1 MATLIRDP
9 ATYSPIEGYL
19 IQFPPEHRDIAIE
32 RLKAAAT
39 ATERTEMDYA
49 WNQLLARPNQRLPEG
64 VWDTFMVRAGRGYG
78 KTRTG
83 AESVRKL
90 VNDGRARAV
99 LLIGPTAADA
109 RDVMVEGETG
119 ILAVHPQNVR
129 PEYEPSKR
137 LLTWPNGAVGHV
149 RSAEEPDACR
159 GLNNDLVWGDEPAS
173 WKTASAAWDN
183 AMLGNRIGEPHAVLT
198 GTPRPLEWLKAIERA
213 AGTRLSTGS
222 TYENIANL
230 APKFIQLILSR
241 YENTR
246 LGQQEL
252 HALYLEDVEGALWRL
267 QVIESGRFMS
277 WDDGNP
283 WASLA
288 ANLTLE
294 NRLLLGLGMWQP
306 AKGERRT
313 WETWVGV
320 DPPGETA
327 ECGIVVGTAPQ
338 RGRAGYD
345 HAVILDD
352 MSVEGPPEVWGR
364 RVVEAVRK
372 YRAKGVVVEKNMGG
386 DMCRSTIHNVDPNVH
401 VEKISAVD
409 SKGDRTEPVSVL
421 YPQGWVHHYGVLS
434 KLESQQTTWVE
445 GESKSPDRL
454 DAAVHLVNKLLRP
467 VNIGR
472 GKVHSPVGRAA

>member
-1 MATLIRDP
+1 MATLTRDP
-9 ATYSPIEGYL
+9 ETYSPIERYL
-19 IQFPPEHRDIAIE
+19 AQFPPEHRVVAIE
-32 RLKAAAT
+32 RLKASAT
-39 ATERTEMDYA
+39 AAERDDMQYA
-49 WNQLLARPNQRLPEG
+49 WNQLLARPNQRLPQG

-83 AESVRKL
+83 SEGVRKL
-90 VNDGRARAV
+90 VNEGRARAV

-119 ILAVHPQNVR
+119 ILAVSPGNVR
-129 PEYEPSKR
+129 PEYSSSKR
-137 LLTWPNGAVGHV
+137 LLEWPNGAVGHI
-149 RSAEEPDACR
+149 RSAEEPDGCR
-159 GLNNDLVWGDEPAS
+159 GLNNDLIWGDEPAS
-173 WKTASAAWDN
+173 WKTGSAAWDN
-183 AMLGNRIGEPHAVLT
+183 AQLGNRIGDPHAILT
-198 GTPRPLEWLKAIERA
+198 GTPRPLPWLKEIEAA

-230 APKFIQLILSR
+230 APKFIALVIGR

-252 HALYLEDVEGALWRL
+252 HAKYLEDVEGALWRM
-267 QVIESGRFMS
+267 QVIEAGRFDQ
-277 WDDGNP
+277 WLQENP
-283 WASLA
+283 WGSLQ

-294 NRLLLGLGMWQP
+294 HRLLLGLGQWIMP
-306 AKGERRT
+306 KGERRS

-327 ECGIVVGTAPQ
+327 ECGIAVGTAPT

-345 HAVILDD
+345 HAIILDD

-372 YRAKGVVVEKNMGG
+372 YHAKGVVVEKNMGG
-386 DMCRSTIHNVDPNVH
+386 DMCRSTIHAVDPNVH
-401 VEKISAVD
+401 VDKISATD
-409 SKGDRTEPVSVL
+409 SKGDRAEPVSAL
-421 YPQGWVHHYGVLS
+421 YSQGWVHHYGVFS
-434 KLESQQTTWVE
+434 ALESQQTTWVE

-454 DAAVHLVNKLLRP
+454 DAVVHLVNKLLRP
-467 VNIGR
+467 ISFGR
-472 GKVHSPVGRAA
+472 GRVHSPVGRGG